1 MRRSSIITWDQFRV
15 GALVVVALGVI
26 GYAVYRLGK
35 EAKLFGARYKLVA
48 FVPNASGLREGGSVT
63 VAGQL
68 AGSIKSIQFLPIDTD
83 TTRNL
88 RIIVELDEAL
98 QQQVRGDSRVT
109 LRTQGLL
116 GDKFF
121 DIAPGTPRFR
131 ALHDGDTIS
140 LGNSVDY
147 EAMLQQASR
156 ALTDVVG
163 LTHDLR
169 GITGSLVRGEGTAGQ
184 LLTNRALYDQLN
196 STLTRTSALLGSLQ
210 NPRGSIGRLLDD
222 PSLYYNLTHM
232 IASVDTIATQLNT
245 GKGTA
250 ARLLHDDSLYTNLVG
265 VTTRADSLVS
275 MLSRGN
281 GSASKLF
288 NDPQLYDQLVQAVAH
303 LNEILIDVR
312 KNPNRYTKGAVKL
325 F

>member
-1 MRRSSIITWDQFRV
+1 MRRSSIITWDQIRV
-15 GALVVVALGVI
+15 GALIVVALAVI

-35 EAKLFGARYKLVA
+35 EAKLFGARYQLIA

-68 AGSIKSIQFLPIDTD
+68 AGSIKSIEFLPVDND

-88 RIIVELDEAL
+88 RIVVELDEAL

-131 ALHDGDTIS
+131 ALHTGDTIQ

-169 GITGSLVRGEGTAGQ
+169 GITGLLVRGEGTAGQ

-196 STLTRTSALLGSLQ
+196 ATLTRTSTLLARLQ
-210 NPRGSIGRLLDD
+210 NPSGSIGRLLDD
-222 PSLYYNLTHM
+222 PTLYYNLTHM
-232 IASVDTIATQLNT
+232 IASVDTIASELNT
-245 GKGTA
+245 GHGTA
-250 ARLLHDDSLYTNLVG
+250 ARLLHDDTLYTNLVG
-265 VTTRADSLVS
+265 VTRRADSLVT
-275 MLSRGN
+275 MLSRGD
-281 GSASKLF
+281 GTAAKLF
-288 NDPQLYDQLVQAVAH
+288 NDSQLYDQLVQAVAH
-303 LNEILIDVR
+303 LNEILADIR
-312 KNPNRYTKGAVKL
+312 KNPSRYTKGAVKL